1 VSDLSDKIRT
11 LVEKIE
17 KNNIWRQKEC
27 INLIP
32 SETTPSPLVKLCEIS
47 DPSGRY
53 AEHRTMKGEEVY
65 FYQGIDF
72 IYEVEETL
80 RKEMSKYFDCPR
92 VELRPISGQM
102 ANEIVFKAVTKFINR
117 DRKENVP
124 FRRLSLVMNNELTLG
139 GHLSSQPMGALFN
152 YVEENPATGKEN
164 VVNFPVRKDCLYKT
178 DTDALKKLLDTH
190 KPELV
195 VFGKSMFLHR
205 EPVEFLYN
213 IVKEWDLRPVIMYD
227 MAHVLGLYGV
237 LQEPFKEGADI
248 VTGSTHKTFFG
259 PQRGVIASSITKDS
273 PFSKLWLDIKSRAFP
288 GSTSNHH
295 LGTLLALLMA
305 AYEMNAFKK
314 EYQTQVRKNARAFAK
329 ALKDRGI
336 DVEGDPADNYTE
348 THQVV
353 IRISKHGKGMDLA
366 RRLEENNIVT
376 NYQAL
381 PDDKTFL
388 DASGIRMGVQEMTRF
403 GMKEK
408 DFEGLAELIADCLIR
423 NANVKDK
430 SKELRGKFLEMHYC
444 LPLDEATL
452 FAAKILVSVFPKKEF
467 FTKFVD
473 NLQEIAKKL
482 EGTSRLSLDKFG
494 ICSLRFCLG
503 QAKKKY
509 LPFELVDADD
519 VHIYDVITTTHIPYS
534 VHGRTS
540 LVDFS
545 MRQPKSM
552 ADLLE
557 E

>member
-152 YVEENPATGKEN
+152 YVEENQATGKEN

-259 PQRGVIASSITKDS
+259 PQRGVLASSITKDS

-482 EGTSRLSLDKFG
+482 
-494 ICSLRFCLG
+494 
-503 QAKKKY
+503 
-509 LPFELVDADD
+509 
-519 VHIYDVITTTHIPYS
+519 
-534 VHGRTS
+534 
-540 LVDFS
+540 
-545 MRQPKSM
+545 
-552 ADLLE
+552 
-557 E
+557 